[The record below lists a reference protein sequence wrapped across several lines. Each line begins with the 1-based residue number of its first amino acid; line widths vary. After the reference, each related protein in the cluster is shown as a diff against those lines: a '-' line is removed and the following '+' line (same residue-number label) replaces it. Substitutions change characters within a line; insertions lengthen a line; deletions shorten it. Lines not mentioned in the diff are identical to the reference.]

1 MAALPFVLLRML
13 ADGRFH
19 SGEAIARSAGMSRG
33 SVWLAVREL
42 ERAGL
47 EIYKVR
53 GRGYR
58 LPQPVSVL
66 ERAAIVRHLGCVAPQ
81 FSLELAD
88 SVDSTNTLLMRRAGA
103 GAAHATVIVAEYQS
117 DGRGRMGRA
126 WHAGIGGGLM
136 FSLLWRFE
144 QGAGALAGL
153 SLATGVALARAFE
166 RLGVAGAVLKWPN
179 DVIWEDAK
187 LAGILIEM
195 QGDALG
201 PSFAVIGVGI
211 NVRLTE
217 AVRRRVERP
226 VADLESACGRALDR
240 NEVLALV
247 LGALRGVVE
256 DFSRAGFA
264 PLREEWQRRH
274 AHQDRMVT
282 LALADGS
289 VRHGIARGVAEDGAL
304 LVEAEHAVRRYHA
317 GEVSL
322 RLLEPVMGMSNANS
336 RD

>member
-1 MAALPFVLLRML
+1 MAALPFVVLRML

-19 SGEAIARSAGMSRG
+19 SGEAIARAAGMSRG

-47 EIYKVR
+47 DVYRVR

-58 LPQPVSVL
+58 LPQPVSLLEQDAIVL
-66 ERAAIVRHLGCVAPQ
+66 HLGRAAWH
-81 FSLELAD
+81 FSLELTD
-88 SVDSTNTLLMRRAGA
+88 SVDSTNTALMRRAGA
-103 GAAHATVIVAEYQS
+103 GAAHATVIVAEHQS
-117 DGRGRMGRA
+117 GGRGRMGRA
-126 WHAGIGGGLM
+126 WHGGIAGGIT

-153 SLATGVALARAFE
+153 SLATGVALMRAFE
-166 RLGVAGAVLKWPN
+166 QLGVAGAALKWPN
-179 DVIWEDAK
+179 DVIWNGAK

-201 PSFAVIGVGI
+201 PSTVVIGVGV
-211 NVRLTE
+211 NVRLTQP
-217 AVRRRVERP
+217 VRRQVEQP

-240 NEVLALV
+240 NEVLAVV
-247 LGALRGVVE
+247 LGTLRGVLD

-282 LALADGS
+282 LSLPDGS
-289 VRHGIARGVAEDGAL
+289 VHCGTARGVAEDGAL
-304 LVEAEHAVRRYHA
+304 LVEAQHEVRRYHA

-322 RLLEPVMGMSNANS
+322 RLSNG
-336 RD
+336 